1 MQLLEWPKQI
11 ESFSNATLNMVYP
24 NNEHEKI
31 YDKTVLTHN
40 NIISKRQDELCHE
53 EQIPQNNV
61 RRYVHLSKIYNFNY

>member
-1 MQLLEWPKQI
+1 
-11 ESFSNATLNMVYP
+11 MVYP

-40 NIISKRQDELCHE
+40 NIISERQDELCHE
-53 EQIPQNNV
+53 EQIPQNKV

>member
-1 MQLLEWPKQI
+1 
-11 ESFSNATLNMVYP
+11 MVYP

-40 NIISKRQDELCHE
+40 NIISERQDELCHE